1 MRFPRASGI
10 LLHPTSLPGP
20 TGIGEL
26 GPAAYRFVDFLARS
40 GQKLWQILPLGPTG
54 YGNSPYGCYSA
65 FAGSPFLI
73 SLELLIKQGL
83 LPASCLE
90 AFTTLPTG
98 KVDYSAHWEVKEKL
112 LQQAFQTFR
121 STASAEQRQSFR
133 GYCEAPHVAAWLEDY
148 ALFMALKVAHGG
160 KPWTEWEPALAKR
173 DGRALHQVQERLA
186 ESIWFQRFVQWL
198 FDSQWAELRRYA
210 HKKGVEIVGDIPI
223 YVSDDSADVWA
234 NPQMFYLDDQGRSTV
249 VAGVPPDYFS
259 KTGQRWGNPLYR
271 WDYCE
276 RTQFVWWIQRFRVL
290 FARVDRVRLDH
301 FRGFEA
307 YWEIPAAEKTA
318 INGRWVPGP
327 GPRLFRAV
335 EKSMGVMPIIA
346 EDLGIITP
354 EVESLRDEFSFPGM
368 RILQF
373 AFGGDSKNPYLPHNY
388 VPNAAVYTG
397 THDNDTLVGWLNA
410 EKPEV
415 IEKVRAYLGVE
426 AQTSLPWHLIRLA
439 QSSVADTCVI
449 PLQDVLELDTTA
461 RMNTP
466 SAEEGNWMWRFEE
479 GQLTEAHST
488 RLLELSVR
496 YSRALPADS
505 NALL

>member
-1 MRFPRASGI
+1 M
-10 LLHPTSLPGP
+10 
-20 TGIGEL
+20 
-26 GPAAYRFVDFLARS
+26 
-40 GQKLWQILPLGPTG
+40 
-54 YGNSPYGCYSA
+54 
-65 FAGSPFLI
+65 I
-73 SLELLIKQGL
+73 SIELLIKQGL
-83 LPASCLE
+83 LPESCLE
-90 AFTTLPTG
+90 SFAALSTG
-98 KVDYSAHWEVKEKL
+98 KVDYSAHWVIKEKL
-112 LQQAFQTFR
+112 LLQAFQTFR

-160 KPWTEWEPALAKR
+160 KAWTDWEPALARR
-173 DGRALHQVQERLA
+173 DGRAIHQVQERLA

-234 NPQMFYLDDQGRSTV
+234 NPQMFYLDEQGRSTV

-276 RTQFVWWIQRFRVL
+276 RTQFAWWIQRFRVL

-307 YWEIPAAEKTA
+307 YWEIPASEKTA

-327 GPRLFRAV
+327 GPRLFRAI
-335 EKSMGVMPIIA
+335 EKAMGVMPIIA

-373 AFGGDSKNPYLPHNY
+373 AFGGDGKNPYLPHNY
-388 VPNAAVYTG
+388 VPNSAVYTG
-397 THDNDTLVGWLNA
+397 THDNDTLVGWLQA

-415 IEKVRAYLGVE
+415 LAKVRAYLGLDE
-426 AQTSLPWHLIRLA
+426 TASLPWHLIRLA
-439 QSSVADTCVI
+439 QSSVADTCII
-449 PLQDVLELDTTA
+449 PLQDILELDTTA

-466 SAEEGNWMWRFEE
+466 SAEEGNWLWRLEE
-479 GQLTEAHST
+479 GQLTEAHGQ

-496 YSRALPADS
+496 YARALPADS